1 MNRLLRR
8 AVFFFLLLGVAA
20 PATAMD
26 PILMFVL
33 SVAREMIERNATRQS
48 TATPLPHLGPRAA
61 DLPNLYPGT
70 MVAPEHLRQLIDECF
85 FYLSEARRGE
95 IFESL
100 HAGLLDPKNGP
111 MRASLIDHFTEKAFA
126 VRAAQLRLQQMSSRE
141 KEFLA
146 GEFRKEI
153 ATLPPEEQ
161 ARVAELLRE
170 GLLPVPSDF
179 NRMLLGA
186 VEESRSKQ

>member
-1 MNRLLRR
+1 MDRFLRR
-8 AVFFFLLLGVAA
+8 AVFFLVLLGVAMPA
-20 PATAMD
+20 PAMD

-33 SVAREMIERNATRQS
+33 SVAREMIERNAAGPG

-61 DLPNLYPGT
+61 DLPDVYPGT
-70 MVAPEHLRQLIDECF
+70 MVQPAHLRRLIDDCF
-85 FYLSEARRGE
+85 FYLSEDRRGE

-100 HAGLLDPKNGP
+100 HAGLLDPKNAP

-126 VRAAQLRLQQMSSRE
+126 VRAAQLRLQKMSPRE

-161 ARVAELLRE
+161 ARVAGLLRE
-170 GLLPVPSDF
+170 GLLPVPDDF
-179 NRMLLGA
+179 SRMLLGA
-186 VEESRSKQ
+186 VENRQ